1 MKAVSKIV
9 SLGNYDKKR
18 ESDLKAAHAEV
29 EAQPY
34 MDVLRRRI
42 PLFRITSESWRAFTT
57 EDDNWCRTP
66 GGGGAALRAACSYI
80 TCALRQTAPAVV
92 GAMRHIAGSY
102 DDQGNLNRVGFA
114 LFADFRPEV
123 SRWGKRG
130 EPRCETLLGLRK
142 KGPKGEPE
150 SELSGVG
157 SGMETTGDSG
167 QGVVRH
173 DAPNGGPPRSEPE
186 DAFFQEPFPGSALSR
201 VHPLRP

>member
-57 EDDNWCRTP
+57 GDDNWYSTP

-80 TCALRQTAPAVV
+80 TCSLRQTAPEVV
-92 GAMRHIAGSY
+92 DAMRHIAGSY
-102 DDQGNLNRVGFA
+102 DDQGELN
-114 LFADFRPEV
+114 
-123 SRWGKRG
+123 RWGKTWRA
-130 EPRCETLLGLRK
+130 EVRDFAWLEE
-142 KGPKGEPE
+142 KGTEG
-150 SELSGVG
+150 
-157 SGMETTGDSG
+157 
-167 QGVVRH
+167 
-173 DAPNGGPPRSEPE
+173 
-186 DAFFQEPFPGSALSR
+186 
-201 VHPLRP
+201 